1 MSWGYWGIVAG
12 LVAMVGMSLAC
23 ILLSSS
29 RRTEPSSPPNNHID
43 VPQMPTRQAP
53 KHHREAA

>member
-29 RRTEPSSPPNNHID
+29 KVTEPSPPRNNTID
-43 VPQMPTRQAP
+43 VLKVPMRQAP
-53 KHHREAA
+53 KHHRQAA

>member
-29 RRTEPSSPPNNHID
+29 KVTEPSPPRNNNID
-43 VPQMPTRQAP
+43 VPRTLTKQAP
-53 KHHREAA
+53 KHHRQAA